1 MTTHLTKNTKA
12 VLRYYLSLDKA
23 RFRLSLDTIALASGV
38 KKRTVRRAN
47 DRLQDL
53 GLISWISGHGNIRTG
68 GGDECVPNEYLL
80 NSEVIR
86 AHKRQQRGKA
96 TVAGSSKQGTVAV
109 VSDKNQ

>member
-1 MTTHLTKNTKA
+1 MTTHLTKNTKT

-53 GLISWISGHGNIRTG
+53 GVISWISGHGNIRAG
-68 GGDECVPNEYLL
+68 GADCTPDEYLI
-80 NSEVIR
+80 NPEATR
-86 AHKRQQRGKA
+86 THKRQQRRKTA
-96 TVAGSSKQGTVAV
+96 VAV
-109 VSDKNQ
+109 VAVAGTVGQ